1 MEQKENGFSYTY
13 NAAQQQEIETIRNKY
28 TPRQEPPLERLRK
41 LDNMATQKAQAAS
54 IAMGVI
60 GALVMGSGMSLL
72 MTDLYQKL
80 ALGSGLAMVIGLLA
94 GLVGIV
100 MVALAYPIYNRVLKK
115 ERERIAPEILRL
127 SDELLK

>member
-28 TPRQEPPLERLRK
+28 TPRQETPLERLRK

>member
-13 NAAQQQEIETIRNKY
+13 NAQQQQEVEAIRSKY
-28 TPRQEPPLERLRK
+28 APRQEDPLERLRK
-41 LDNMATQKAQAAS
+41 LDQTATQKAQVAAL
-54 IAMGVI
+54 VI
-60 GALVMGSGMSLL
+60 GVLGTLIMGSGMSLL

-80 ALGSGLAMVIGLLA
+80 AMSTGLAIAIGLIL
-94 GLVGIV
+94 GLGGLV

-127 SDELLK
+127 TDELIQ